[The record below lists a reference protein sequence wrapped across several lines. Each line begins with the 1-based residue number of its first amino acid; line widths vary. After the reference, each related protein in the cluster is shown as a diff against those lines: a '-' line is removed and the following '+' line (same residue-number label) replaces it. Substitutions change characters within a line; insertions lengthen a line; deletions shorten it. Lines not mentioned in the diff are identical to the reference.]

1 MQSNKQFS
9 LLLLGAALLQIGLAR
24 PAIASKEGGL
34 SLHDVTLD
42 SPGMD
47 DSGPVHVEIRRSDDG
62 IEKLVVSAFGKT
74 EAASP
79 QLLQSILEK
88 KWLNG
93 VQLSWSKGSRLTG
106 GKTVYV
112 SLTEGGS
119 WGVVIVA
126 IIGFDEEGNFR
137 VVENLSR
144 EQVEER
150 AAKTATD

>member
-1 MQSNKQFS
+1 
-9 LLLLGAALLQIGLAR
+9 
-24 PAIASKEGGL
+24 
-34 SLHDVTLD
+34 
-42 SPGMD
+42 MD